1 MGKQEWQRNFAVG
14 ILIGKNTVF
23 CGPELNFMPKLRI
36 KQEVHFKCINKIR
49 KSFAKLFRQIFET
62 IYKMHNYAWKND
74 IYRKKCIKIKLI
86 LQRLCANI
94 VSQRNLTKLV
104 RR

>member
-1 MGKQEWQRNFAVG
+1 MERAQKKTK
-14 ILIGKNTVF
+14 I
-23 CGPELNFMPKLRI
+23 
-36 KQEVHFKCINKIR
+36 IR

>member
-36 KQEVHFKCINKIR
+36 KQEVHFKCINKIVENRR
-49 KSFAKLFRQIFET
+49 K
-62 IYKMHNYAWKND
+62 
-74 IYRKKCIKIKLI
+74 
-86 LQRLCANI
+86 
-94 VSQRNLTKLV
+94 
-104 RR
+104 